1 MSRLTG
7 NSRGMVSMLVAMGCF
22 AAMDTVLKIF
32 AQDLPPMQMA
42 ALRGL
47 GGMPLLAIYLW
58 RRNSV
63 RSIIQVKW
71 HLQIFRGMLAIA
83 MLWCF
88 SVGIKDLALTQAY
101 TLFFIAP
108 LLVSVLAWP
117 ILGEKAKG
125 FQWFTL
131 LLGLAG
137 VVLALRPSTDGL
149 MSWGSAAIL
158 GAAICYSVS
167 AVVSRRLSRT
177 DTTDSQVFWV
187 LTFLA
192 VGATLLALPQWS
204 TLTLKHW
211 ALMPALSIT
220 GFVGQLAITDAFKHG
235 RAAAVAPFE
244 YSALAWSIGIDIA
257 IWSVW
262 PDAITLVGASVVIA
276 AGLLL
281 LRSERVVVVATTPQ
295 AAP

>member
-7 NSRGMVSMLVAMGCF
+7 NTRGMVSMLLAMGCF
-22 AAMDTVLKIF
+22 AAMDTVLKIMST
-32 AQDLPPMQMA
+32 DLPPMQMA

-47 GGMPLLAIYLW
+47 GGLPFLALYVW
-58 RRNSV
+58 RRQSFDSIV
-63 RSIIQVKW
+63 RVQWRLQV
-71 HLQIFRGMLAIA
+71 FRGLLAIA
-83 MLWCF
+83 MLWSF

-117 ILGEKAKG
+117 ILGEKAHG

-137 VVLALRPSTDGL
+137 VVVALRPSTDGL
-149 MSWGSAAIL
+149 LTWGSAAVL
-158 GAAICYSVS
+158 AAATCYAIS

-187 LTFLA
+187 LVFLGL
-192 VGATLLALPQWS
+192 GAGLLALPNWQP
-204 TLTLKHW
+204 LTAQHW
-211 ALMPALSIT
+211 ALMPALAIS
-220 GFVGQLAITDAFKHG
+220 GFIGQLAITDAFKHG
-235 RAAAVAPFE
+235 KAAAVAPFE
-244 YSALAWSIGIDIA
+244 YSALGWSIGIDVA
-257 IWSVW
+257 LWSVW
-262 PDAITLVGASVVIA
+262 PDALTLGGATIVIV

-281 LRSERVVVVATTPQ
+281 MRRERGVVVSTSGA
-295 AAP
+295 

>member
-7 NSRGMVSMLVAMGCF
+7 NTRGMASMLLAMGCF
-22 AAMDTVLKIF
+22 AAMDTVLKIMS
-32 AQDLPPMQMA
+32 ADLPPMQMA

-47 GGMPLLAIYLW
+47 GGLPFLVVYLW
-58 RRNSV
+58 RRKSFKSIVQV
-63 RSIIQVKW
+63 RWGLQV
-71 HLQIFRGMLAIA
+71 FRGLLAIV
-83 MLWCF
+83 MLWSF
-88 SVGIKDLALTQAY
+88 SVGIKELALTQAY

-117 ILGEKAKG
+117 ILGEKAHG

-137 VVLALRPSTDGL
+137 VVVALRPSTDGL
-149 MSWGSAAIL
+149 LTWGSAAVL
-158 GAAICYSVS
+158 GAATCYAIS

-187 LTFLA
+187 LVFLGF
-192 VGATLLALPQWS
+192 GAGLLALPNWQP
-204 TLTLKHW
+204 LTAQHW
-211 ALMPALSIT
+211 ALMPALATS
-220 GFVGQLAITDAFKHG
+220 GFIGQLAITDAFKHG

-244 YSALAWSIGIDIA
+244 YSALGWSIGIDVA
-257 IWSVW
+257 LWSVW
-262 PDAITLVGASVVIA
+262 PDALTLGGATIVMV

-281 LRSERVVVVATTPQ
+281 MRRERGVVASTSG
-295 AAP
+295 A